1 MKKFRLYFDKDKEE
15 EWLNEMSRQ
24 GWAMTEYF
32 AGLYIFTSCEP
43 GQYIYRID
51 MQGVPGRTPVWRNDY
66 QEYIEL
72 VEETGAE
79 YVCRWGW
86 WLIFRREA
94 AKGEFAL
101 YTDTES
107 QIALYKRIR
116 WMFLFIGILE
126 LSLALSNTWNVLHF
140 LGNRSDSLGGIDI
153 IFFAS
158 LVFVWS
164 AAVGFFFMSLKFT
177 RKIHSLRMKTF

>member
-15 EWLNEMSRQ
+15 EWLNEMSRK
-24 GWAMTEYF
+24 GWAMTEFF
-32 AGLYIFTSCEP
+32 AGLYSFTSCEP

-51 MQGVPGRTPVWRNDY
+51 MQGEAGRTPAWRNDY

-107 QIALYKRIR
+107 QISLYRRIR
-116 WMFLFIGILE
+116 WMFLFVGMLE
-126 LSLALSNTWNVLHF
+126 LSIALSDTGNVLRFWESRAGSFDSMDILLFAVLF
-140 LGNRSDSLGGIDI
+140 LAW
-153 IFFAS
+153 F
-158 LVFVWS
+158 
-164 AAVGFFFMSLKFT
+164 AAVGFFLMSLKFHV
-177 RKIHSLRMKTF
+177 KIRRLRM

>member
-1 MKKFRLYFDKDKEE
+1 MRKFRLYFDKDKEE

-24 GWAMTEYF
+24 GWAMTEF
-32 AGLYIFTSCEP
+32 LLGLYIFTSCEP

-51 MQGVPGRTPVWRNDY
+51 MQKEAGRTPVWRNDY

-101 YTDTES
+101 YTDMES
-107 QIALYKRIR
+107 QIALYRRIR
-116 WMFLFIGILE
+116 WMFLLFGMLE
-126 LSLALSNTWNVLHF
+126 LSIALSNTGNVLHF
-140 LGNRSDSLGGIDI
+140 WESRAGSLGSLDI
-153 IFFAS
+153 IFFVCLI
-158 LVFVWS
+158 LVWF
-164 AAVGFFFMSLKFT
+164 AAAGFFLMSLKLT
-177 RKIHSLRMKTF
+177 GKIHRLRM